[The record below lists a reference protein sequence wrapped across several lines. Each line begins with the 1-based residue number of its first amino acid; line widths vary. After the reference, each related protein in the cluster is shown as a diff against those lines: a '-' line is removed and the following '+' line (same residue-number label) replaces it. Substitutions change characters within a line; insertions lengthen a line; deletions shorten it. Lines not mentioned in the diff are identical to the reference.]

1 MKFEYIKPELDI
13 INLSDEDIIVTS
25 QMTDGGDQGEGSKE
39 PGGDFDSWW
48 G

>member
-25 QMTDGGDQGEGSKE
+25 QMTDGGDQKE
-39 PGGDFDSWW
+39 DGKQPGGDFEDFW